1 MPQSQAALTFAQWGR
16 HPRLSPFPSMVVSK
30 HMLSAKKTPICG
42 INKVDQSVTARY
54 NFVVEPGLPVSP
66 LQGGPAFLL
75 PAPGP
80 MQQGVSYV
88 QISASY
94 IRKHKTLWRELPVG
108 GPGRSERGNAELRV
122 YGVLRSSLSYL
133 PRSYTGST
141 QESVQRPQPRP
152 CVSISTVVRLERW
165 MCFLV
170 AERGR
175 LPLREIAN
183 ARATRGRIVR

>member
-1 MPQSQAALTFAQWGR
+1 MMPAG
-16 HPRLSPFPSMVVSK
+16 
-30 HMLSAKKTPICG
+30 
-42 INKVDQSVTARY
+42 
-54 NFVVEPGLPVSP
+54 E
-66 LQGGPAFLL
+66 
-75 PAPGP
+75 
-80 MQQGVSYV
+80 
-88 QISASY
+88 
-94 IRKHKTLWRELPVG
+94 LWRSQESDSCPYSPECVEVEF
-108 GPGRSERGNAELRV
+108 PEVRIH
-122 YGVLRSSLSYL
+122 GVLRSSLSHL

-170 AERGR
+170 AERGH